1 MNSLPDSIS
10 LENDSSF
17 DTYEIDSQISKNGEY
32 IKEIKK
38 KDKKDKKDETIKNI
52 FKFLPGLTEE
62 ELNQKDLKS
71 EFPKYFSKIS
81 TKNFEYAGILT
92 NELKRTNYGYSKME
106 NDDEFLG
113 EYKNEMREG
122 FGIYK
127 FLNNEDEPEIYI
139 GDYKNNEKTGE
150 GLYLKIFK
158 TDIDESNALLL
169 INFNCGIGKF
179 EEDIFINGKI
189 FTVKDG
195 IETLY
200 QGKLNEIGLPSDEDS
215 LVVEDGNKIF
225 TGKVVNG
232 ELMEGRNICVDE
244 NWNKIRAYYFTKSDN
259 EKILYDFDLNKN
271 EEKDNEIIEKIK
283 QSSIKTYKN
292 QIQNIYN
299 DVCNA
304 FEKFKNFESAIKVD
318 FDNDVKKKLKD
329 NIEKMIKN

>member
-32 IKEIKK
+32 IKEIK
-38 KDKKDKKDETIKNI
+38 KKDKKDETIKNI

-158 TDIDESNALLL
+158 TDIDESNGSLL

-215 LVVEDGNKIF
+215 LVVEEGNKIF
-225 TGKVVNG
+225 TGKVVHG